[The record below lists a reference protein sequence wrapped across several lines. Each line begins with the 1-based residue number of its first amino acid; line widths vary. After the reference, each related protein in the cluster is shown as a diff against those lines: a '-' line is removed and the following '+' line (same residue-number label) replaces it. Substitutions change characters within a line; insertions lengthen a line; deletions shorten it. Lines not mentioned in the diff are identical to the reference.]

1 MQICPAILSRSW
13 ELHGRHW
20 RLTELGAGSLRRLI
34 RDHGTYWKRASLKEG
49 FVILLAIN
57 ILIII
62 VIGAI
67 FFWVVDRFV
76 RDGRLANLLK
86 ILIVLVCL
94 GGILARVLPMLS
106 AGSVM

>member
-1 MQICPAILSRSW
+1 
-13 ELHGRHW
+13 
-20 RLTELGAGSLRRLI
+20 
-34 RDHGTYWKRASLKEG
+34 
-49 FVILLAIN
+49 VILLAIN

-76 RDGRLANLLK
+76 QDGRLGRLLK

-94 GGILARVLPMLS
+94 GAVLARLLPFLGAGAML
-106 AGSVM
+106 

>member
-1 MQICPAILSRSW
+1 VHQQRTLV
-13 ELHGRHW
+13 
-20 RLTELGAGSLRRLI
+20 
-34 RDHGTYWKRASLKEG
+34 KEG

-94 GGILARVLPMLS
+94 GAILVRVLPMLG

>member
-1 MQICPAILSRSW
+1 M
-13 ELHGRHW
+13 
-20 RLTELGAGSLRRLI
+20 
-34 RDHGTYWKRASLKEG
+34 
-49 FVILLAIN
+49 ILLAIN

-76 RDGRLANLLK
+76 QDGRLGRLLK

-94 GGILARVLPMLS
+94 GAVLARLLPFLGAGAML
-106 AGSVM
+106 